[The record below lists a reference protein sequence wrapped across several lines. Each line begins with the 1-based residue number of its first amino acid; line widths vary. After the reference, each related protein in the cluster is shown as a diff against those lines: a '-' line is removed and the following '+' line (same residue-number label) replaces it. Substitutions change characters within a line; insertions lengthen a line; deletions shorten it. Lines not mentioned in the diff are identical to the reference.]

1 MSLSPYKVH
10 KFCLPKKG
18 KKRLIDLPKFLPVE
32 LSRYILDLKKRSLDD
47 AKGGEVR
54 LLFLDPT
61 EKEYPYSQRKIQGL
75 VFRVCRAAGL
85 RIRHPHDLRHIY
97 ATPLLMSHMS
107 PAYVQKQLGHSSIQ
121 ITVDIY
127 GHWMPGEGR
136 QDLEEALLQKENPK
150 EMAPLSDLNRTQNAY
165 NIEI

>member
-1 MSLSPYKVH
+1 
-10 KFCLPKKG
+10 
-18 KKRLIDLPKFLPVE
+18 
-32 LSRYILDLKKRSLDD
+32 
-47 AKGGEVR
+47 
-54 LLFLDPT
+54 
-61 EKEYPYSQRKIQGL
+61 
-75 VFRVCRAAGL
+75 
-85 RIRHPHDLRHIY
+85 
-97 ATPLLMSHMS
+97 MS

-150 EMAPLSDLNRTQNAY
+150 EMAPPSDLNRTQNAY